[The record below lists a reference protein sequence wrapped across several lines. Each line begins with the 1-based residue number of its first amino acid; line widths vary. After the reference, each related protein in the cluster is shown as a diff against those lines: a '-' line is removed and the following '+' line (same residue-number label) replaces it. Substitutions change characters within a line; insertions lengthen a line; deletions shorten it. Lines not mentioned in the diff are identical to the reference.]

1 MIYIAPKSAGPMPLY
16 KNRFTSIQSQNSDIK
31 LKNIGKLYI

>member
-16 KNRFTSIQSQNSDIK
+16 KYRFTSIQSQNSDIK
-31 LKNIGKLYI
+31 LKKYS